1 MLCINNRGISIMDTV
16 AKLFD
21 SMVLRRLKLWGSVDQ
36 CQAGAREKRGCLEQ
50 ILTIRMA
57 ISTALTL
64 FRLGFQELRE
74 AGGGSKRPAAYIS
87 STICNKRL
95 KIGMR
100 GPGSKMRSPKVRFFL
115 IAYYCGRTTHL
126 LYAKLIFLRLSKYL
140 IRPTDFKHHV
150 DEIFMS

>member
-1 MLCINNRGISIMDTV
+1 MLTRRIQMASAFGWWLVHSDGYPNRRTGFVICGDTW
-16 AKLFD
+16 K
-21 SMVLRRLKLWGSVDQ
+21 GN
-36 CQAGAREKRGCLEQ
+36 
-50 ILTIRMA
+50 T
-57 ISTALTL
+57 LTL
-64 FRLGFQELRE
+64 FRLGYLELRE

-87 STICNKRL
+87 TTICNKRL